1 MSTDFFI
8 GYWTPAITVRVLILT
23 VISLMTDTISTLGST
38 IETSDDQKRKFAKD
52 SWNWNVQD
60 ATFCALFKELLVR
73 KEKED
78 RDRKE
83 VDKRAIAIQTEKEIG
98 DRDDESL
105 ESKNG
110 ERTPIRKRQ
119 RM

>member
-1 MSTDFFI
+1 MTASFI
-8 GYWTPAITVRVLILT
+8 IVSL
-23 VISLMTDTISTLGST
+23 ISLMTDTISTLGST
-38 IETSDDQKRKFAKD
+38 IKTSGDQKRKFAKD

-73 KEKED
+73 KENED

-83 VDKRAIAIQTEKEIG
+83 VDKGAIAIQTEKEMG

-119 RM
+119 RSLKL

>member
-1 MSTDFFI
+1 MTASFI
-8 GYWTPAITVRVLILT
+8 IVSL
-23 VISLMTDTISTLGST
+23 ISLMTDTISTLGST
-38 IETSDDQKRKFAKD
+38 IKTSGDQKRKFAKD

-73 KEKED
+73 KENED

-83 VDKRAIAIQTEKEIG
+83 GDKGAIAIQTEKEIG

-110 ERTPIRKRQ
+110 ERTPIKKRQ